1 MRLSQSR
8 EKEEPLEMREYVK
21 RLLSYALFG
30 AIFLSVVQIRC
41 QSQST
46 TVSADR
52 ATQEVNALLS
62 KSLAKSRKQK
72 VWPDDPLRG
81 FQVFA
86 FNPSV
91 SPGFLSEETFKKLKA
106 WNINVLRLWIDVDP
120 DSPSAVKPGETQLHA
135 PLNNPIAPYKK
146 NLEGLRIALALAEKY
161 HIYIIPVAGGVVG
174 RETDALSRETNP
186 GNCYPGLIAL
196 WEYIAKNFGTH
207 PWLLGYDLLNE
218 PNSKDEVDY
227 WHSTMVPQLI
237 KRVRAIDRNTY
248 LIIETAPWSLP
259 DQAFPPSLT
268 PVKDPKAIYSFH
280 FYYPHSYTHQG
291 LYTYKGAEFEGKP
304 YPGMLR
310 LFESSTPTS
319 WDKAALEATMKN
331 AISFQKKYGVKIFVG
346 EFSVIRWAP
355 GAARWLSDV
364 IDIFEKH
371 HFSWTYHCY
380 GTWNGWNPTFP
391 ADAPQ
396 SALTDG
402 GVETDRMKLL
412 IKAWAKNKK
421 Y

>member
-1 MRLSQSR
+1 MRVQDG
-8 EKEEPLEMREYVK
+8 VK
-21 RLLSYALFG
+21 RLLSYTLLG
-30 AIFLSVVQIRC
+30 AMFLSVMQTGC
-41 QSQST
+41 QS
-46 TVSADR
+46 
-52 ATQEVNALLS
+52 
-62 KSLAKSRKQK
+62 RKL
-72 VWPDDPLRG
+72 WPDDPLRG
-81 FQVFA
+81 FQAYSFT
-86 FNPSV
+86 PSGDP
-91 SPGFLSEETFKKLKA
+91 SFLNEETFRKFKA
-106 WNINVLRLWIDVDP
+106 WNINVVRLWLEADP
-120 DSPSAVKPGETQLHA
+120 AAVKPAKTPA
-135 PLNNPIAPYKK
+135 NDPIAAYKK

-161 HIYIIPVAGGVVG
+161 HIYIIAVAGGIVG

-186 GNCYPGLIAL
+186 GGCYPGLIAL

-227 WHSTMVPQLI
+227 WHSTMLPQLI
-237 KRVRAIDRNTY
+237 KRVRAIDRDTY
-248 LIIETAPWSLP
+248 VIVETAPWALP
-259 DQAFPPSLT
+259 DQAFPASLT

-291 LYTYKGAEFEGKP
+291 LYTYKGSEFEGKP

-310 LFESSTPTS
+310 LFESSAPKF
-319 WDKAALEATMKN
+319 WDKAALEASMKN
-331 AISFQKKYGVKIFVG
+331 AIGFQKKYGVKIFVG

-380 GTWNGWNPTFP
+380 GNWNGWNPTFS

-396 SALTDG
+396 SAIADG
-402 GVETDRMKLL
+402 GVKTDRMKLL
-412 IKAWAKNKK
+412 IKAWARNKK
-421 Y
+421 H

>member
-1 MRLSQSR
+1 MRIR
-8 EKEEPLEMREYVK
+8 DGVK

-30 AIFLSVVQIRC
+30 AMLLSVV
-41 QSQST
+41 
-46 TVSADR
+46 SADQ
-52 ATQEVNALLS
+52 ATQEVNVLLS
-62 KSLAKSRKQK
+62 KPLAQSRKQK

-91 SPGFLSEETFKKLKA
+91 SPGFLNEETFRKLKA
-106 WNINVLRLWIDVDP
+106 WNINVLRLWLDVDP
-120 DSPSAVKPGETQLHA
+120 GAVKPGETPPHA
-135 PLNNPIAPYKK
+135 PTNDPIVSYKK
-146 NLEGLRIALALAEKY
+146 NLQGLRIALALAEKY
-161 HIYIIPVAGGVVG
+161 HIYIICVAGGVVG
-174 RETDALSRETNP
+174 RGTDALSRETNQ
-186 GNCYPGLIAL
+186 GGCYPGLVAL
-196 WEYIAKNFGTH
+196 WEYIARNFGTH

-218 PNSKDEVDY
+218 PNTKNETDS
-227 WHSTMVPQLI
+227 WHAKMLPQLI

-248 LIIETAPWSLP
+248 VIVETAPWALP
-259 DQAFPPSLT
+259 DQGFPASLT

-291 LYTYKGAEFEGKP
+291 LYTYKGSEFEGKP

-310 LFESSTPTS
+310 LFESSAPMF
-319 WDKAALEATMKN
+319 WDKAALEASMKG
-331 AISFQKKYGVKIFVG
+331 AIAFQKKYGVRILVG

-380 GTWNGWNPTFP
+380 GTWNGWNPTFS

-396 SALTDG
+396 SAITDG

-421 Y
+421 H